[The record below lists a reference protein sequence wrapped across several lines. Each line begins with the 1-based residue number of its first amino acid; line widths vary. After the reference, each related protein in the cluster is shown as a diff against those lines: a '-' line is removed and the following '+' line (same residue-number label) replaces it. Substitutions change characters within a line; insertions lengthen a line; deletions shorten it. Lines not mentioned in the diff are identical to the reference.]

1 MKNSRRD
8 ALRKLTMVPA
18 LAVAPGLFAA
28 SSSKRVAP
36 VSMKQRVQYS
46 ANAYSFND
54 EFKSG
59 KMDLFDMMEFA
70 ADIGLHAVDL
80 TSYYF
85 SSYPNLPDTAEIF
98 ALKKRALELG
108 LNISWT
114 GVRNNFVT
122 ADVAAREKDRQMIKD
137 WLAVSSQI
145 GSSILRM
152 FTGRNIPEGYTKDQV
167 KEWLVEEYKL
177 CAQYGAK
184 VGVIAA
190 LQNHNEFLF
199 TADEVID
206 VLKQVDSEWF
216 GLILDISGLRTTDDP
231 YAEAEKLAPYADYW
245 FIKEHVYHNQVQK
258 TTDMAKMASMI
269 KKQGFQGYVSFES
282 LSDGDPKEIVKNMLM
297 DFKREFE
304 NE

>member
-18 LAVAPGLFAA
+18 LAAAPSLFAA
-28 SSSKRVAP
+28 SSSKRVTP
-36 VSMKQRVQYS
+36 VSTEQRVQYS
-46 ANAYSFND
+46 VNAYSFND

-70 ADIGLHAVDL
+70 ADIGLNAVDL

-85 SSYPNLPDTAEIF
+85 STYPNLPDTAEIF

-122 ADVAAREKDRQMIKD
+122 ADVTAREKDRQMIKD
-137 WLAVSSQI
+137 WLAISSQI

-167 KEWLVEEYKL
+167 KAWLVEEYKL
-177 CAQYGAK
+177 CAQYGAE

-206 VLKQVDSEWF
+206 IVKRVDSEWF
-216 GLILDISGLRTTDDP
+216 GLILDTACLRTTADP
-231 YAEAEKLAPYADYW
+231 YAEAEKLAPYANYW
-245 FIKEHVYHNQVQK
+245 FIKEHVYPNQEK
-258 TTDMAKMASMI
+258 TPTDMAKMAALI

-282 LSDGDPKEIVKNMLM
+282 LSDGDPKVILKEMLAE
-297 DFKREFE
+297 FQREFKKG
-304 NE
+304 

>member
-18 LAVAPGLFAA
+18 LAVAPTLFGA
-28 SSSKRVAP
+28 SSSNSTTP
-36 VSMKQRVQYS
+36 VSTLQRVQYS
-46 ANAYSFND
+46 VNAYSFND

-59 KMDLFDMMEFA
+59 KMDFFDMMEFA

-85 SSYPNLPDTAEIF
+85 SSYPNLPDKAEIF

-145 GSSILRM
+145 GSSILRI
-152 FTGRNIPEGYTKDQV
+152 FTGRNLPDGYTKDQV
-167 KEWLVEEYKL
+167 KAWLVEEYKL
-177 CAQYGAK
+177 CARYGAE

-206 VLKQVDSEWF
+206 ILERVDSEWF

-231 YAEAEKLAPYADYW
+231 YAEAEKLAPYANYW
-245 FIKEHVYHNQVQK
+245 FIKEHVYHDQVK
-258 TTDMAKMASMI
+258 RPTDMARMATMI

-282 LSDGDPKEIVKNMLM
+282 LSDGNPKEIIKNMLL
-297 DFKREFE
+297 DFKGEFE
-304 NE
+304 NQ

>member
-1 MKNSRRD
+1 
-8 ALRKLTMVPA
+8 MVPA
-18 LAVAPGLFAA
+18 LAVAPTLFGA
-28 SSSKRVAP
+28 SSSNSTTP
-36 VSMKQRVQYS
+36 VSTLQRVQYS
-46 ANAYSFND
+46 VNAYSFND

-59 KMDLFDMMEFA
+59 KMDFFDMMEFA

-85 SSYPNLPDTAEIF
+85 SSYPNLPDKAEIF

-145 GSSILRM
+145 GSSILRI
-152 FTGRNIPEGYTKDQV
+152 FTGRNLPDGYTKDQV
-167 KEWLVEEYKL
+167 KAWLVEEYKL
-177 CAQYGAK
+177 CARYGAE

-206 VLKQVDSEWF
+206 ILERVDSEWF

-231 YAEAEKLAPYADYW
+231 YAEAEKLAPYANYW
-245 FIKEHVYHNQVQK
+245 FIKEHVYHNK
-258 TTDMAKMASMI
+258 EKKPTDLAKMATMI
-269 KKQGFQGYVSFES
+269 KKQGFRGYVSFES
-282 LSDGDPKEIVKNMLM
+282 LSDGNPKEIIKNMLL
-297 DFKREFE
+297 DFKGEFE
-304 NE
+304 NQ

>member
-18 LAVAPGLFAA
+18 LAVAPTLFGA
-28 SSSKRVAP
+28 STGNSVKP
-36 VSMKQRVQYS
+36 VSTLQRVQYS
-46 ANAYSFND
+46 VNAYSFND

-59 KMDLFDMMEFA
+59 KMTLFDMMDFA

-85 SSYPNLPDTAEIF
+85 SSYPNLPDKAEIF

-145 GSSILRM
+145 GSSILRI
-152 FTGRNIPEGYTKDQV
+152 FTGRNLPDGYTKDQV
-167 KEWLVEEYKL
+167 KTWLVEEYKL
-177 CAQYGAK
+177 CARYGAE

-206 VLKQVDSEWF
+206 ILKRVDSEWF

-231 YAEAEKLAPYADYW
+231 YAEAEKLAPYAKYW
-245 FIKEHVYHNQVQK
+245 FIKEHVYHNQEK
-258 TTDMAKMASMI
+258 KPTDLAKMATMI

-282 LSDGDPKEIVKNMLM
+282 LSDGNPKEIVKNMLM
-297 DFKREFE
+297 DFRREFE